1 MFVTKPIYDIV
12 LIKFER
18 KGLLMKRN
26 VKIALTSMM
35 IAGLLAGCGQAS
47 DIGKDEATKIAL
59 ADANLTDTNVT
70 RLRVSK
76 DRDDGQN
83 VYEVVFTNENT
94 EYEYE
99 ILASNGDILS
109 VDYEES
115 PTPNQQNQ
123 NGQQV
128 QNNQQGAD
136 GDQNQN
142 GQQNQDGQQAQN
154 GQQYQAD
161 VQISIE
167 EASALALERVPGA
180 TQQDL
185 KIELDYDD
193 AYYKYEGDIIYDQ
206 KEYEFEIDANT
217 GDFLEWKEERR

>member
-1 MFVTKPIYDIV
+1 MPDIHIHADV
-12 LIKFER
+12 RPVIWGIMFER
-18 KGLLMKRN
+18 EGMIMKRP
-26 VKIALTSMM
+26 VTVMLTSMM
-35 IAGLLAGCGQAS
+35 IAGLLTGCGQLS
-47 DIGKDEATKIAL
+47 DIGKDKAAKIAL
-59 ADANLTDTNVT
+59 ADANLTDTDVT

-76 DRDDGQN
+76 DHDDGQSI
-83 VYEVVFTNENT
+83 YEVEFTNENT

-109 VDYEES
+109 ADYEES
-115 PTPNQQNQ
+115 HTPNQQNQ
-123 NGQQV
+123 NGQQT
-128 QNNQQGAD
+128 
-136 GDQNQN
+136 QN
-142 GQQNQDGQQAQN
+142 GHHNQSGRQS
-154 GQQYQAD
+154 QAD

-167 EASALALERVPGA
+167 DASALALERVPGA

-217 GDFLEWKEERR
+217 GEFLEWKEERR